1 MSLSVRA
8 SNGLMRAGADTL
20 EKLYGLMKKEN
31 GLAGVRNLGVKSIRE
46 ITEAFLAVT
55 YSMLTVYEKLLFWQE
70 LLDKKRNIL

>member
-20 EKLYGLMKKEN
+20 RSVYGLMKKEN

-55 YSMLTVYEKLLFWQE
+55 YAMLTGYEKLLFWQE